1 MAGKGK
7 KCYND
12 VRING
17 GIQGYPVRGGGV
29 MGSMLLRDLSIYWCL
44 LHVALIFVML
54 FRSRFDRK
62 KSLILVGTGIGVLV
76 LLNGIGLVVLGHERM
91 GKLFLLTLSLPSL
104 IYFWLLS
111 KDRNGKFLL
120 TFCLADTSC
129 LWMMAVTNLLDTFL
143 GGGQYVL
150 MFVSRLLLFPLLE
163 YLVYRYFRKPYLEL
177 QEAVDKGWGV
187 FAGMTMLYYVLVA
200 VVADFPTNIAERPE
214 DAPLC
219 ILILTL
225 MFFTYATMFTALYRQ
240 LLLNRKQQSERI
252 LSEQKHSLELQLENQ
267 QQIRKLKHDM
277 KTHTVTL
284 SGLLAAGK
292 TEEAAGYLKNME
304 AEMEPVIQPICAN
317 MYLNAVFSH
326 YVRKF
331 QGLEIRLHLDIQ
343 VGEETLPYMELCRI
357 LSNGLENAWEASAEL
372 PTQEREASVQ
382 MKYSRDYLLIRIK
395 NKCRRG
401 LSVEKDTVLK
411 SSKKEPG
418 HGFGL
423 ATIQEAAAALDGDMF
438 AYTDNGNFVL
448 DVMVRKN

>member
-1 MAGKGK
+1 
-7 KCYND
+7 
-12 VRING
+12 
-17 GIQGYPVRGGGV
+17 
-29 MGSMLLRDLSIYWCL
+29 MGNMLLRDLSIYWSL
-44 LHVALIFVML
+44 FHVALIFVML

-62 KSLILVGTGIGVLV
+62 KSLLLAGLGIGVLM

-91 GKLFLLTLSLPSL
+91 GKLFLITCSLPSL

-129 LWMMAVTNLLDTFL
+129 LWVMAATNLLDTFL
-143 GGGQYVL
+143 GGGRYVV
-150 MFVSRLLLFPLLE
+150 MFISRLILFPLLE

-177 QEAVDKGWGV
+177 QEAVDKGWGI
-187 FAGMTMLYYVLVA
+187 FAGMTMLYYVLLA

-214 DAPLC
+214 DAPVC
-219 ILILTL
+219 ILILIL
-225 MFFTYATMFTALYRQ
+225 MFFTYATMFSALYRQ

-284 SGLLAAGK
+284 SGLLTAGK
-292 TEEAAGYLKNME
+292 TQEAAGYLKNME
-304 AEMEPVIQPICAN
+304 SELEPVIQPICAN
-317 MYLNAVFSH
+317 IYLNAVFSH
-326 YVRKF
+326 YARKF
-331 QGLEIRLHLDIQ
+331 QELETNLHLDIQ
-343 VGEETLPYMELCRI
+343 VGEEELPYMELCRI

-372 PTQEREASVQ
+372 PAPEREASVQ

-395 NKCRRG
+395 NKCRG
-401 LSVEKDTVLK
+401 DLAVEKGTSPK
-411 SSKKEPG
+411 SRKKEAG

-423 ATIQEAAAALDGDMF
+423 VTIQEAAAALDGEMLV
-438 AYTDNGNFVL
+438 YTDSGNFVL
-448 DVMVRKN
+448 DVMVRAKRISGAG